1 MKAANENEA
10 TTEKKSPRRRYI
22 MHETT
27 KGGSRTK
34 KKDNHVGSSTIS
46 TCHRHNHPAYVKGGK
61 EKEPSALPPPYRRRR
76 RLRCDMS
83 FTWALSLSLLVATTN
98 RNRSRSPQNPK
109 VYEPR
114 RTHEHYPVNSGR
126 LVQVLLYC
134 NRRARGAEDEEA
146 SELWG
151 ERQRSFIFAV

>member
-61 EKEPSALPPPYRRRR
+61 EKEPSALPPPYRRR

-146 SELWG
+146 SEL
-151 ERQRSFIFAV
+151 